1 MLVKLLRK
9 IVSGICSGQRLN
21 RQKEKESEIMAF
33 AENLKAFRERKSLS
47 QAELAKMANISQ
59 PTVAQY
65 EKGMKVPTIIVGV
78 DLARALNA
86 TVEELVNGKKE

>member
-21 RQKEKESEIMAF
+21 RKKEKESEIMAF
-33 AENLKAFRERKSLS
+33 AENLKAFREGKSLS